1 MCRKW
6 KLQLHYLRQRKS
18 RSKDRMS
25 TKLGCLER
33 SIDPNMHHNWAAQV
47 SLINNK
53 KNVFF
58 SGSLNG
64 STTSW
69 NTKNWS
75 SFGEWPAAENLAIT
89 WNTSSMGKP
98 SLPRSSCQILQTT
111 LSSLFSPRQGSP
123 RWRKRS
129 CCILRPRWS
138 LRLAVLLVFFSASP
152 SWPSGMEQYGW
163 ETTLTFVNRHS
174 LNDNKRQKF
183 SR

>member
-6 KLQLHYLRQRKS
+6 RLQLHCLRQRKP

-25 TKLGCLER
+25 TKLGSLEPW
-33 SIDPNMHHNWAAQV
+33 IDPNMHHNRAAQV
-47 SLINNK
+47 SLVNK

-75 SFGEWPAAENLAIT
+75 SFGGWPAAENLAIT
-89 WNTSSMGKP
+89 WNTSSTGRP

-111 LSSLFSPRQGSP
+111 LSSLFLPRQGSP

-129 CCILRPRWS
+129 FCILRPRWS
-138 LRLAVLLVFFSASP
+138 PRLAALLVYFSDSP

-163 ETTLTFVNRHS
+163 ETTLAFANQH
-174 LNDNKRQKF
+174 DI
-183 SR
+183 

>member
-6 KLQLHYLRQRKS
+6 RLQLHCLRQRKS

-25 TKLGCLER
+25 TKLGCLEP
-33 SIDPNMHHNWAAQV
+33 SIDPNMHHNRAAQV
-47 SLINNK
+47 SLINK

-75 SFGEWPAAENLAIT
+75 SFGEWPAAENPAIT
-89 WNTSSMGKP
+89 WNTSSTGKP
-98 SLPRSSCQILQTT
+98 SPPRSSCQILQTT
-111 LSSLFSPRQGSP
+111 LSSLFLPRQGSP

-129 CCILRPRWS
+129 YCILRPRWS
-138 LRLAVLLVFFSASP
+138 LRLAALLVFFSASP

-163 ETTLTFVNRHS
+163 ETTLAFANQHN
-174 LNDNKRQKF
+174 LNDNKCQKF